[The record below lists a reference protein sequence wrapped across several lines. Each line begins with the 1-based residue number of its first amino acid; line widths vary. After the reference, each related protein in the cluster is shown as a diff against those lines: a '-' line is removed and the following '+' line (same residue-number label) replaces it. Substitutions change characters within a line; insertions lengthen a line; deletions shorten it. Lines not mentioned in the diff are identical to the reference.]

1 MAARQV
7 GVFFIVLLGL
17 CVQVTLL
24 RHELSLGHRWHAD
37 TLIFSQVGS
46 VLLGALSFRWIQS
59 RDLGA
64 VLSGFIALCL
74 VLRLVPAALYGM
86 PLEVSD
92 FMIYLMLVAVSTSGL
107 TWQVSLTIC
116 LTALGVLYAVSFI
129 HGGNNLEGLIYS
141 VFLTGLMHFLSV
153 FNLRAERQQLMMLD
167 ITQLALRDELT
178 GLANRRAI
186 YGRLRDLMGSRSE
199 WGRGGSV
206 ALLDIDHFKQVNDT
220 RGHDAGD
227 RLLQE
232 MARLL
237 ERCVSGFGLAGR
249 WGGEEFIVLLEN
261 VSRSEAI
268 ERVER
273 VLQAVR
279 DSAFT
284 DAPGLTVS
292 AGLATLDEGET
303 SEQVVKLADERLYA
317 AKRAGRDRVVFS
329 S

>member
-7 GVFFIVLLGL
+7 GVFFVVLLGL
-17 CVQVTLL
+17 YVQVTLL

-64 VLSGFIALCL
+64 VLSGFIVLC
-74 VLRLVPAALYGM
+74 
-86 PLEVSD
+86 
-92 FMIYLMLVAVSTSGL
+92 
-107 TWQVSLTIC
+107 
-116 LTALGVLYAVSFI
+116 
-129 HGGNNLEGLIYS
+129 
-141 VFLTGLMHFLSV
+141 
-153 FNLRAERQQLMMLD
+153 
-167 ITQLALRDELT
+167 
-178 GLANRRAI
+178 
-186 YGRLRDLMGSRSE
+186 
-199 WGRGGSV
+199 
-206 ALLDIDHFKQVNDT
+206 
-220 RGHDAGD
+220 
-227 RLLQE
+227 
-232 MARLL
+232 
-237 ERCVSGFGLAGR
+237 
-249 WGGEEFIVLLEN
+249 
-261 VSRSEAI
+261 
-268 ERVER
+268 R

-279 DSAFT
+279 DSALT